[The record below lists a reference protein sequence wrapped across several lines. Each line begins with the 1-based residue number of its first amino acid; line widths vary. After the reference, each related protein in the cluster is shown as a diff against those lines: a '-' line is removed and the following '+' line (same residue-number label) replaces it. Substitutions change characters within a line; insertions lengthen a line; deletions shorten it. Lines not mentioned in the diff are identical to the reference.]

1 MSFFVHFSGVSI
13 RTLIGAGILFWLF
26 SGCTTSEDRA
36 LSQEEY
42 IQAVSDF
49 HVSLAASQ
57 TDEARFAF
65 NKMNEVAVA
74 YPKEAAAWANLGV
87 YAMRQGNFDLAAERI
102 EAAVELEPGH
112 ADIPYLAGLIE
123 SGRGHLEEAISYFRR
138 ATYADPD
145 HLRVRFSLAR
155 ELERLD
161 DTIHQEE
168 IRTKI
173 GRASCRERGE
183 IAGVTW

>member
-87 YAMRQGNFDLAAERI
+87 YAMRKETVDLAAERI
-102 EAAVELEPGH
+102 KTDVALEPDI
-112 ADIPYLAGLIE
+112 ADTFDLA
-123 SGRGHLEEAISYFRR
+123 
-138 ATYADPD
+138 
-145 HLRVRFSLAR
+145 
-155 ELERLD
+155 
-161 DTIHQEE
+161 
-168 IRTKI
+168 
-173 GRASCRERGE
+173 
-183 IAGVTW
+183 

>member
-87 YAMRQGNFDLAAERI
+87 YAMRQDRKSTRLNSSHVASSY
-102 EAAVELEPGH
+102 AVFCLKKKKH
-112 ADIPYLAGLIE
+112 
-123 SGRGHLEEAISYFRR
+123 
-138 ATYADPD
+138 
-145 HLRVRFSLAR
+145 
-155 ELERLD
+155 
-161 DTIHQEE
+161 
-168 IRTKI
+168 K
-173 GRASCRERGE
+173 
-183 IAGVTW
+183 

>member
-1 MSFFVHFSGVSI
+1 MSFAGHFSGVYI

-26 SGCTTSEDRA
+26 SGCTSAEDRA
-36 LSQEEY
+36 VSQEEY

-87 YAMRQGNFDLAAERI
+87 DAMRQGNFDLAAERI
-102 EAAVELEPGH
+102 ETAVE
-112 ADIPYLAGLIE
+112 
-123 SGRGHLEEAISYFRR
+123 
-138 ATYADPD
+138 
-145 HLRVRFSLAR
+145 
-155 ELERLD
+155 
-161 DTIHQEE
+161 Q
-168 IRTKI
+168 I
-173 GRASCRERGE
+173 GRAH
-183 IAGVTW
+183 V